1 MTNLRS
7 AAGVA
12 LGLGTCALP
21 ALLAI
26 ACGTQ
31 PETEYRWG
39 IDPDSLPQVV
49 YEEDIPDLPMGSAD
63 WIWQFAGKDL
73 SDKDLSNLSLAYLS
87 ETTFDENTQWPPS
100 TRLPQG
106 FVPAEWLERAKDPG
120 LGVRELHRQ
129 GITGQGV
136 VVAVIDKPIRH
147 QHQEFGDRLQYHE
160 VFEGSTRGQSPHF
173 HGIACAS
180 ILAGRT
186 VGVAPEAT
194 IHYFATPDVGENFH
208 YYSIA
213 VDSIIAV
220 NRSLPEAE
228 RIRLVSISDGLG
240 RDNPYREEW
249 AAALDR
255 LAAAGVEIIYSAGG
269 KLDGF
274 IWGGSPTYANRG
286 DAATYELAL
295 YLKGR
300 EVSQDRIIIPADY
313 RTTASNIADA
323 PYIYWGA
330 GGWSWAM
337 PYAAGLAALAW
348 QVAPDLTLAEIE
360 NLLRETAAPA
370 ANGLRVVQPLDFLR
384 RVQP

>member
-1 MTNLRS
+1 
-7 AAGVA
+7 
-12 LGLGTCALP
+12 
-21 ALLAI
+21 
-26 ACGTQ
+26 
-31 PETEYRWG
+31 
-39 IDPDSLPQVV
+39 
-49 YEEDIPDLPMGSAD
+49 
-63 WIWQFAGKDL
+63 
-73 SDKDLSNLSLAYLS
+73 SNLSPAYIS
-87 ETTFDENTQWPPS
+87 ETTFDQNTRWPAAA
-100 TRLPQG
+100 RLPEG
-106 FVPAEWLERAKDPG
+106 FVTADWMERARDPG

-129 GITGQGV
+129 GITGSGV

-147 QHQEFGDRLQYHE
+147 QHQEFGDRIRYHE
-160 VFEGSTRGQSPHF
+160 VFEGSSRGHTPHF

-228 RIRLVSISDGLG
+228 RIRLVSISDGMG
-240 RDNPYREEW
+240 RDNPYRNEW
-249 AAALDR
+249 ATALEK
-255 LAAAGVEIIYSAGG
+255 LAAAGIEIIYSARG

-274 IWGGSPTYANRG
+274 TWGGSPPYSDRN
-286 DAATYELAL
+286 DAATYRLAL
-295 YLKGR
+295 YLRGQ
-300 EVSQDRIIIPADY
+300 EVSPERIIIPADY

-323 PYIYWGA
+323 PYIYWGT

-337 PYAAGLAALAW
+337 PYAAGLTALAW

-360 NLLRETAAPA
+360 NLLRETAVPA
-370 ANGLRVVQPLDFLR
+370 GDGLRVVQPLEFMK
-384 RVQP
+384 RVRE